1 METKLVTVQPAVGG
15 MIKASKDSFVIPKEE
30 LKDFYLKIRFP
41 PEPGFLLRKPHRI
54 RTIKHSA
61 ERPEKNLGSI
71 DSPQHPSLG

>member
-30 LKDFYLKIRFP
+30 LKDFYLT

>member
-1 METKLVTVQPAVGG
+1 METKQVTVQPAVGG

-30 LKDFYLKIRFP
+30 LKDFYLKP
-41 PEPGFLLRKPHRI
+41 YRI

-61 ERPEKNLGSI
+61 EKPKKNPGSI

>member
-1 METKLVTVQPAVGG
+1 METKQVTVQPAVGG

-30 LKDFYLKIRFP
+30 LKDFYLKFA
-41 PEPGFLLRKPHRI
+41 FLKPYRI

-61 ERPEKNLGSI
+61 EKPKKNPGSI